1 MKTVAVVTTW
11 RKKKQR
17 KQELK
22 KINLCVL
29 LSLIW
34 LPQMVQFLWKKKW
47 TLFEF
52 FIWNIML

>member
-29 LSLIW
+29 LSLI
-34 LPQMVQFLWKKKW
+34 
-47 TLFEF
+47 
-52 FIWNIML
+52 